1 MIAFHFPPCAGSSG
15 LQRTL
20 AFAREAAANDWRP
33 LVLTLNRHAY
43 PEVRDDQLADI
54 PPAAVIRRTV
64 ALDAARHLAIAGRYW
79 SRLAIP
85 DRWRSWRWTA
95 VSAGV
100 RLVREHRP
108 SVIWSTYPIA
118 TAHRIA
124 AAIARRTGLP
134 WIADFRDPMVE
145 FDARTG
151 AHFPTDPRKRAARLV
166 VERETVSL
174 ARQLTFCTEGA
185 RRICHDRY
193 PELDAD
199 RTFVLPNG
207 FDETAFEDAERYRQ
221 GRAVDGR
228 RILLHSG
235 TIYAGPDRDPSALL
249 GALSNLRAAGTVS
262 PRDFTLRLRASSND
276 IYLRGLADRYG
287 VADLIDLQPAFPY
300 RQALAEMLEADA
312 LLLLQGSTS
321 NPAVPAK
328 LYEYLRAQRPI
339 LALVDAA
346 GETAATLDAAGG
358 AYQADPTQV
367 AAVES
372 TLRRL
377 LTDLEH
383 RRERVVPLVRAAEFS
398 RARQASRWLELLGW
412 LSAEKRDSDHAIRV
426 PGQAYFQLKS
436 KS

>member
-1 MIAFHFPPCAGSSG
+1 
-15 LQRTL
+15 
-20 AFAREAAANDWRP
+20 
-33 LVLTLNRHAY
+33 
-43 PEVRDDQLADI
+43 
-54 PPAAVIRRTV
+54 
-64 ALDAARHLAIAGRYW
+64 
-79 SRLAIP
+79 
-85 DRWRSWRWTA
+85 
-95 VSAGV
+95 
-100 RLVREHRP
+100 
-108 SVIWSTYPIA
+108 
-118 TAHRIA
+118 
-124 AAIARRTGLP
+124 
-134 WIADFRDPMVE
+134 
-145 FDARTG
+145 
-151 AHFPTDPRKRAARLV
+151 
-166 VERETVSL
+166 
-174 ARQLTFCTEGA
+174 
-185 RRICHDRY
+185 
-193 PELDAD
+193 
-199 RTFVLPNG
+199 
-207 FDETAFEDAERYRQ
+207 
-221 GRAVDGR
+221 
-228 RILLHSG
+228 
-235 TIYAGPDRDPSALL
+235 
-249 GALSNLRAAGTVS
+249 
-262 PRDFTLRLRASSND
+262 
-276 IYLRGLADRYG
+276 
-287 VADLIDLQPAFPY
+287 
-300 RQALAEMLEADA
+300 MLEADA